1 MISSSLSTYH
11 HHYQHIT
18 NISKYFLC
26 KGVRSDSVGESHCQS
41 KGESETTLI
50 MMILTFIDY
59 SDGVDGS
66 HNNEDDGVIKRVMTM
81 LLIEQ

>member
-1 MISSSLSTYH
+1 
-11 HHYQHIT
+11 
-18 NISKYFLC
+18 
-26 KGVRSDSVGESHCQS
+26 
-41 KGESETTLI
+41 